1 MKTVSK
7 NPNLSD
13 NNLKGSRKNYHPDEM
28 KELKIGDFHS
38 STLQNCNCANA
49 HRETGSIWCCIK
61 HIIILYMSVNER
73 QRWVER

>member
-49 HRETGSIWCCIK
+49 HRETGSMVLHQTYY
-61 HIIILYMSVNER
+61 HIIHEC
-73 QRWVER
+73 E